1 VYILSAVYVK
11 WCVTRIYVNT
21 RADIQTEVGEL
32 CALHIGGFVG
42 RQIGPLKKLLANKAH
57 TQRIIEKIATVNA
70 DLLDLLVGKQNFC
83 RICQSTLSAYI
94 STSVISALDVWRL

>member
-1 VYILSAVYVK
+1 
-11 WCVTRIYVNT
+11 VTRIYVNT

-57 TQRIIEKIATVNA
+57 MQRTIEKIATV
-70 DLLDLLVGKQNFC
+70 
-83 RICQSTLSAYI
+83 
-94 STSVISALDVWRL
+94 